1 MRLLD
6 YLKNVLW
13 CASCNCDG
21 HLVLSL
27 EERQKRDKMTI
38 VSVRR
43 HLGEANGSLQ
53 K

>member
-1 MRLLD
+1 MRLMD
-6 YLKNVLW
+6 YSKNVLG

-21 HLVLSL
+21 HLVLPS

-43 HLGEANGSLQ
+43 RLGEAKGSLQ